1 MHTDHVKSLLP
12 DFLHGNVDESLRKG
26 IESHL
31 LECPDCGQEAEDLK
45 NTLSALQEEAPE
57 AVPSRYF
64 ATVVPRIRE
73 RLERRGQ
80 RSWLQAPLVRRVAL
94 PLAVAGLAVA
104 LLLQM
109 PFDAHEGTGR
119 SYMSDAETFEPEEVV
134 DMLTQQGELQPLATM
149 AAQEITEATL
159 AGKAFERRMAETF
172 LAHGTT
178 FGFDDLT
185 GISTDQLLNSLDE
198 KEVDALLR
206 KLGERITL

>member
-1 MHTDHVKSLLP
+1 MRTNHVKSLLP
-12 DFLHGNVDESLRKG
+12 DFLHGNVDESLRKS

-31 LECPDCGQEAEDLK
+31 LECSDCGHEAEDLK

-73 RLERRGQ
+73 RLERHERA
-80 RSWLQAPLVRRVAL
+80 SWFQNPIFTRVAV
-94 PLAVAGLAVA
+94 PFVAAGLVLA

-109 PFDAHEGTGR
+109 PFDAHDGTGR
-119 SYMSDAETFEPEEVV
+119 SYAGGTEAFEPEEVV
-134 DMLTQQGELQPLATM
+134 DMLTQQGELQPLATI
-149 AAQEITEATL
+149 AAQEITEATF
-159 AGKAFERRMAETF
+159 AGKAFERRMAEKF
-172 LAHGTT
+172 LANGTA
-178 FGFDDLT
+178 FGFDDLS

-198 KEVDALLR
+198 KEVDTLLR